1 MARPFILFIY
11 FLAFW
16 EWFRLLPTTGLGVA
30 MGLAE
35 PSPRAEG
42 PKGVARAIWH
52 VGSFDWFDVKIR

>member
-30 MGLAE
+30 
-35 PSPRAEG
+35 
-42 PKGVARAIWH
+42 RAIWH
-52 VGSFDWFDVKIR
+52 VGSFDWFDVEIR